1 MRTLGVLSLIALSA
15 CASSG
20 GSTSRPDETVRIVGG
35 GGGGNLKITSNQY
48 AHVSRISSPIDRVWL
63 AMPGAFEAMSIPIS
77 AVDTL
82 SHSIA
87 NDGLKLRRQL
97 GKTPLSR
104 FIDCGS
110 TQIGEN
116 ADSYDVHLTI
126 RVQLK
131 PEEGGITKVETM
143 FEAMAKPVAFSREY
157 SRCSTRGVL
166 EQRLAEAVKAQLPQ

>member
-1 MRTLGVLSLIALSA
+1 MRALGALSLIALSA

-20 GSTSRPDETVRIVGG
+20 NASSRPDETVRIVGT
-35 GGGGNLKITSNQY
+35 GGGNVTLTSNTY
-48 AHVSRISSPIDRVWL
+48 AHVSRVSAPIDRVWL
-63 AMPGAFEAMSIPIS
+63 AMPAAFEALSLPITG
-77 AVDTL
+77 VDTITHVI
-82 SHSIA
+82 S

-126 RVQLK
+126 SVQLK
-131 PEEGGITKVETM
+131 PDEGGITRFETM

-157 SRCSTRGVL
+157 SRCTTRGVL
-166 EQRLAEAVKAQLPQ
+166 ETRLVDAVKAQLHQ

>member
-1 MRTLGVLSLIALSA
+1 MRALRVLSLIALSA

-20 GSTSRPDETVRIVGG
+20 TSSSRPDETVRIVGG
-35 GGGGNLKITSNQY
+35 GTSNLKITSNQY
-48 AHVSRISSPIDRVWL
+48 AHVSRISSPIDKVWI
-63 AMPGAFEAMSIPIS
+63 AMPAAFEALSIPIS
-77 AVDTL
+77 TVDTL
-82 SHSIA
+82 KHLIA

-126 RVQLK
+126 SVQLM
-131 PEEGGITKVETM
+131 PAEGGTTKLETM
-143 FEAMAKPVAFSREY
+143 FEAMAKPVSFSREY

-166 EQRLAEAVKAQLPQ
+166 EQRLAEAIKAQLPQ

>member
-1 MRTLGVLSLIALSA
+1 MRVLGVLSLFALSA

-20 GSTSRPDETVRIVGG
+20 GTSSRPDETVRIVGAG
-35 GGGGNLKITSNQY
+35 SSNLKLTSNTY
-48 AHVSRISSPIDRVWL
+48 AHVTRIAAPVDRVWL
-63 AMPGAFEAMSIPIS
+63 AMPGAFEALSIPIS
-77 AVDTL
+77 AVDSL
-82 SHSIA
+82 DHSIA

-116 ADSYDVHLTI
+116 ADSYDVHFTI

-131 PEEGGITKVETM
+131 PEEGGMTKLETM
-143 FEAMAKPVAFSREY
+143 FEAMAKPVSFSRDY
-157 SRCSTRGVL
+157 SRCTTRGVL
-166 EQRLAEAVKAQLPQ
+166 ETRLADAVKAQLAQ